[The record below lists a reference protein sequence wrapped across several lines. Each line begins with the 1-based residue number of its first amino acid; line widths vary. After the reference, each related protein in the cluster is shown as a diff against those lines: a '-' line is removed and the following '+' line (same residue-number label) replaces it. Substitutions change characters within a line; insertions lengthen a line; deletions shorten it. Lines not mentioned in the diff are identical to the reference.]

1 MILYRI
7 SNFPDLLGIG
17 GTLASGRWHT
27 RGSPVVYLSDHPA
40 LALLETLAHF
50 EFDSIEDL
58 PTSYK
63 LIRVDTMDA
72 NMNLASEKVLGDEW
86 AHNEALTRNYGDQWL
101 AAGSHP
107 LFRVPSVIIPHSHNY
122 ILNPAHRDAG
132 SIKILD
138 VADYRLDGRLTH
150 FSPAELN

>member
-50 EFDSIEDL
+50 EFESIEDL
-58 PTSYK
+58 PSSYK
-63 LIRVDTMDA
+63 LIRVESGDA
-72 NMNLASEKVLGDEW
+72 NMNIASEKILGDDW
-86 AHNEALTRNYGDQWL
+86 AKDVNLTRHYGDQWL

-122 ILNPAHRDAG
+122 ILNPAHAQA
-132 SIKILD
+132 SHIKILD
-138 VADYRLDGRLTH
+138 VADYKLDGRLTH
-150 FSPAELN
+150 FSPNDLN

>member
-27 RGSPVVYLSDHPA
+27 KGSPVVYLSDHPA

-58 PTSYK
+58 PSSFK
-63 LIRVDTMDA
+63 LLRVDTKGA
-72 NMNLASEKVLGDEW
+72 SMNLASEKILSGDW
-86 AHNEALTRNYGDQWL
+86 MSQVALTRNYGDHWL
-101 AAGSHP
+101 AEGSHA
-107 LFRVPSVIIPHSHNY
+107 LFRVPSVIIPHGHNY
-122 ILNPAHRDAG
+122 LLNPVHKNAT
-132 SIKILD
+132 SIKVID
-138 VADYRLDGRLTH
+138 TADYKLDARLTQ
-150 FSPAELN
+150 FSSGDLN